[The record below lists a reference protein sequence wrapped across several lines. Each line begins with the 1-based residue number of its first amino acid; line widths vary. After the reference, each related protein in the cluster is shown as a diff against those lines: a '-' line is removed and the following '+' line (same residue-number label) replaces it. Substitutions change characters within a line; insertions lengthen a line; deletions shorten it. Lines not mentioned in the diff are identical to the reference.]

1 MVFSSNLSWS
11 KHIDYIIGKSNKR
24 LGLLKRH
31 KYEWSRSAFEIFY
44 KSYVRPVLE
53 YGDVIYDSC
62 SAADSD
68 RLEVVQLEA
77 ARTATG
83 AKRCTSHNALYKEL
97 GWQPLYMRRRNNK
110 LIKMYC
116 IEHKLAPIYLQQIS
130 NTFHSHPAY
139 PTRGH
144 TFQKFTLPK
153 CNTVFYQNSPF
164 ISSMSLWNK
173 QTPKLKELP
182 TKSSFK
188 YHLRMLHQCKPLLFN
203 HNTTRHLQVTFTQ
216 IRMGFCNLNN
226 DLFLKGCT
234 DNRNCECGNVKED
247 ARHFFLKCPKYNLL
261 RQTLIANIKSIKN
274 NIHITLPLLLMGSKT
289 LSLQE
294 NIGLFNYVY
303 DYIKYTERF

>member
-1 MVFSSNLSWS
+1 
-11 KHIDYIIGKSNKR
+11 
-24 LGLLKRH
+24 
-31 KYEWSRSAFEIFY
+31 
-44 KSYVRPVLE
+44 
-53 YGDVIYDSC
+53 
-62 SAADSD
+62 
-68 RLEVVQLEA
+68 
-77 ARTATG
+77 
-83 AKRCTSHNALYKEL
+83 
-97 GWQPLYMRRRNNK
+97 
-110 LIKMYC
+110 
-116 IEHKLAPIYLQQIS
+116 
-130 NTFHSHPAY
+130 
-139 PTRGH
+139 
-144 TFQKFTLPK
+144 
-153 CNTVFYQNSPF
+153 
-164 ISSMSLWNK
+164 MSLWNE
-173 QTPKLKELP
+173 QAPKLKELP
-182 TKSSFK
+182 TKLSFK
-188 YHLRMLHQCKPLLFN
+188 YQLCILHQCKPLLFN